1 LPALQPGSS
10 LMPGKVIRVIPKAVA
25 MVCARVTRND
35 TAILMAGASSEFQV
49 NLMQPLVAWN
59 SLSSIGF
66 LSAATRALADEAVA
80 GFTVNKMRVADAVR
94 KNQAIVAAQAP
105 RIGYDRC
112 AEIVRDS
119 LATGKTIEEVARE
132 TLGLNSDEVRRLL
145 DPARMTHPGFPDR
158 EP

>member
-1 LPALQPGSS
+1 
-10 LMPGKVIRVIPKAVA
+10 
-25 MVCARVTRND
+25 
-35 TAILMAGASSEFQV
+35 
-49 NLMQPLVAWN
+49 
-59 SLSSIGF
+59 
-66 LSAATRALADEAVA
+66 
-80 GFTVNKMRVADAVR
+80 MRVADAVR